1 MSKIEFNIIRPGNK
15 KIIYKSNVGSSVTK
29 FLNHYLEDLWDYNGK
44 SISTVTKD
52 EVLDIHDQYQ
62 GLKYQIIGEILQNEL
77 EIYPQDVVDLEII
90 GEIEDANTGV
100 DVYLRK

>member
-1 MSKIEFNIIRPGNK
+1 MSKIEFNIITPSNK
-15 KIIYKSNVGSSVTK
+15 KIIYKSKVGSSVTK
-29 FLNHYLEDLWDYNGK
+29 FLNHYLEDLWDYKGK
-44 SISTVTKD
+44 LISTVTQN

-62 GLKYQIIGEILQNEL
+62 GLKYKIIGEILQNEL

>member
-1 MSKIEFNIIRPGNK
+1 MSKIEFNIIRPDNK
-15 KIIYKSNVGSSVTK
+15 KIIYKSKVGSSVTK

-44 SISTVTKD
+44 SISIQTQN
-52 EVLDIHDQYQ
+52 EVLDIHDEYQ
-62 GLKYQIIGEILQNEL
+62 GLKYKIIGEILQNEL

-100 DVYLRK
+100 AVYLRK

>member
-1 MSKIEFNIIRPGNK
+1 MSKIEFNIITPGNK
-15 KIIYKSNVGSSVTK
+15 KIIYKSKVGSSVTK
-29 FLNHYLEDLWDYNGK
+29 FLNHYLEDLWDYKGK
-44 SISTVTKD
+44 LISTVTQN
-52 EVLDIHDQYQ
+52 EVLVIYDQYQ
-62 GLKYQIIGEILQNEL
+62 GLKYKIIGEILQNEL